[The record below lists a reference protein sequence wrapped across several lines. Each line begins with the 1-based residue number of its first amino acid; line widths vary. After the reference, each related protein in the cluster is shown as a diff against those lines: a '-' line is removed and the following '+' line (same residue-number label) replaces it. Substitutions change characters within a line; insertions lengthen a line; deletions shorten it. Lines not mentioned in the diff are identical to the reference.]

1 MPDAAHR
8 QSPRR
13 VIGVA
18 RMFARP
24 VENCLH
30 ATALPPT
37 RGNQPNVQACAMS
50 VYVDDAVMPWRGQ
63 HWAHLMA
70 DTLEELHSM
79 AARLGIP
86 RRALQDKRS
95 GVHYDVTVEM
105 REQAL
110 QLGAIAISRHVD
122 REQVRAVIRNA
133 RAQATAAK

>member
-1 MPDAAHR
+1 MTRLLHP
-8 QSPRR
+8 
-13 VIGVA
+13 
-18 RMFARP
+18 P

-30 ATALPPT
+30 ATVSAPQRSQLSAT
-37 RGNQPNVQACAMS
+37 RRPAMT

-63 HWAHLMA
+63 RWAHLMA

-133 RAQATAAK
+133 RAQASLRRS